1 MSQCCC
7 LSPQEERLQGTKKV
21 NRQGRERV
29 YKILDRIQFTV
40 PHVDIERARYF
51 TESMRQTEGELLTL
65 RWAKALKNVAEKIT
79 VYITPDQLLAGRVG
93 QLGRYGILYPEIDGD
108 FYIEVMKDLPNREK
122 SPFQIDPTDMQILME
137 EIAPYWEGKTYHE
150 HLNKV
155 LPAEIRGVTYHDER
169 GLKSKFVVSE
179 TSSYRSALQWVPDY
193 EKAMKRGFIDIQ
205 NEAKA
210 KLADLD
216 LTNSV
221 DIWEKK
227 PFLEA
232 MIIVCDAI
240 MIWAKRHAQLA
251 RDTAAATSD
260 PARKQELL
268 RMADI
273 CEHVPAYPARNF
285 REAVQ
290 CQWFV
295 QMFSRIE
302 QKASAIIS
310 NGRMD
315 QYLYPYYKKDIEE
328 GTLTSEEAKELLEC
342 MWVDMAQFI
351 DLYINPTG
359 NEFQEGYAHW
369 EAVTVGGQTPEGEDA
384 TNELSYPDDLP
395 RPGGPHPFAH
405 ARPFPV

>member
-169 GLKSKFVVSE
+169 GLKS
-179 TSSYRSALQWVPDY
+179 
-193 EKAMKRGFIDIQ
+193 
-205 NEAKA
+205 
-210 KLADLD
+210 
-216 LTNSV
+216 
-221 DIWEKK
+221 
-227 PFLEA
+227 
-232 MIIVCDAI
+232 
-240 MIWAKRHAQLA
+240 
-251 RDTAAATSD
+251 
-260 PARKQELL
+260 
-268 RMADI
+268 
-273 CEHVPAYPARNF
+273 
-285 REAVQ
+285 
-290 CQWFV
+290 
-295 QMFSRIE
+295 
-302 QKASAIIS
+302 
-310 NGRMD
+310 
-315 QYLYPYYKKDIEE
+315 
-328 GTLTSEEAKELLEC
+328 
-342 MWVDMAQFI
+342 
-351 DLYINPTG
+351 
-359 NEFQEGYAHW
+359 
-369 EAVTVGGQTPEGEDA
+369 
-384 TNELSYPDDLP
+384 
-395 RPGGPHPFAH
+395 
-405 ARPFPV
+405 

>member
-1 MSQCCC
+1 
-7 LSPQEERLQGTKKV
+7 
-21 NRQGRERV
+21 
-29 YKILDRIQFTV
+29 
-40 PHVDIERARYF
+40 
-51 TESMRQTEGELLTL
+51 
-65 RWAKALKNVAEKIT
+65 
-79 VYITPDQLLAGRVG
+79 
-93 QLGRYGILYPEIDGD
+93 
-108 FYIEVMKDLPNREK
+108 
-122 SPFQIDPTDMQILME
+122 ME
-137 EIAPYWEGKTYHE
+137 F
-150 HLNKV
+150 
-155 LPAEIRGVTYHDER
+155 RR
-169 GLKSKFVVSE
+169 M
-179 TSSYRSALQWVPDY
+179 TSASHPDY

-210 KLADLD
+210 KLAGLD

-328 GTLTSEEAKELLEC
+328 GTLTSEEAKELLT
-342 MWVDMAQFI
+342 MVGAPF
-351 DLYINPTG
+351 
-359 NEFQEGYAHW
+359 YA
-369 EAVTVGGQTPEGEDA
+369 
-384 TNELSYPDDLP
+384 
-395 RPGGPHPFAH
+395 
-405 ARPFPV
+405 